1 MKEYIKK
8 PQKRALGDNGY
19 GLDLWDM
26 AEKLDEVIDYLN
38 GLISVGLLP
47 LPDGYKEDEQ

>member
-8 PQKRALGDNGY
+8 PRKKAISEYIY
-19 GLDLWDM
+19 GLDLSDM

-38 GLISVGLLP
+38 GVISVGLLP
-47 LPDGYKEDEQ
+47 VPDGYKEDEK